1 MEQPLDLSQR
11 EHSDNSAANKMETDD
26 VICPYINCTCPLR
39 HLPPMDI
46 RLSSHFGHFGSHGN
60 AMVSNSRAPFGYLPG
75 FYTDAML
82 MDPSSMYMN
91 KRNPTLEV
99 GNHSGMAHPKR
110 RKVEEC
116 QRTVSK
122 SSDEPS
128 SSRTSV
134 SPKTR
139 FFRPGFPLE
148 NNESS
153 ASLASLPSSLS
164 SSTSSLSSSHSPSVL
179 DKKVHVDEEMFRTPK
194 RLSPPAIT
202 EYTDVSMPSDNP
214 AINDHLSIQRERSKT
229 ISYMERLPK
238 KRFAGRIL
246 SQDTSPSTP
255 LNANQTAICTAT
267 SPSPTG
273 NSPRTSPACD
283 VTTGSDGNQSTVGQD
298 TEMPSPSVSPVDKDG
313 RPKSKPSY
321 DAASLKA
328 DMIREID
335 EAEKRESCS
344 SPQKKTT
351 FIGYGRTSPN
361 ETKTKDEQTN
371 IRDDMTENP
380 GGVRMTALDY
390 LISKTLLQREDR
402 PYKAR
407 NHHIH
412 QIIRG
417 EKPGKLC
424 LMDIVEL
431 QVEIGLA

>member
-11 EHSDNSAANKMETDD
+11 EHSDNPTVTRMETEDG
-26 VICPYINCTCPLR
+26 ICPYINCTCPLR
-39 HLPPMDI
+39 HRPPMDI
-46 RLSSHFGHFGSHGN
+46 RLSPHFGHFRHLGN
-60 AMVSNSRAPFGYLPG
+60 VMTPNTRAPFGYLPG

-82 MDPSSMYMN
+82 MEPNSLYFN
-91 KRNPTLEV
+91 KRNPTPERN
-99 GNHSGMAHPKR
+99 NHSGTTHPKR

-116 QRTVSK
+116 KHTMSK
-122 SSDEPS
+122 SCDES
-128 SSRTSV
+128 SNSRTSV

-139 FFRPGFPLE
+139 FFHPGFPME
-148 NNESS
+148 NGESS
-153 ASLASLPSSLS
+153 LSSSPSSLS
-164 SSTSSLSSSHSPSVL
+164 SSTSSLSSSHSPSNITFE
-179 DKKVHVDEEMFRTPK
+179 KKNHVDEDSFRTPK
-194 RLSPPAIT
+194 RSSPPAIV
-202 EYTDVSMPSDNP
+202 EHADVSMTAENP
-214 AINDHLSIQRERSKT
+214 AVNDIVSVQRERSKT

-238 KRFAGRIL
+238 KRFAGRLL
-246 SQDTSPSTP
+246 SQDTSPNTSF
-255 LNANQTAICTAT
+255 NINQSQTSTAT
-267 SPSPTG
+267 SPDPRSSPSTSGGCDIITG
-273 NSPRTSPACD
+273 N
-283 VTTGSDGNQSTVGQD
+283 DGNVSTVGQD
-298 TEMPSPSVSPVDKDG
+298 TDMPSPSVSPVEKDV
-313 RPKSKPSY
+313 RSKAKPSY

-328 DMIREID
+328 DMLREID
-335 EAEKRESCS
+335 EAEKRERCS

-351 FIGYGRTSPN
+351 LIGYGRSSQN
-361 ETKTKDEQTN
+361 EIKTKDNETN
-371 IRDDMTENP
+371 LQDDMTENS